1 MFKSFTSRVAR
12 IALPTLLIGGSLALA
27 QPAAATDWCVNTA
40 CGGTPIATFE
50 GALLASEA
58 WPDSDRIFL
67 GAGTYTA
74 ADGWGFHY
82 QGQGPVEIIGAG
94 IGQTVLTGPAQMNQV
109 LGLSGGPGTG
119 VRDLSIHLKQMSQ
132 GGTGFGTTGTAKR
145 IAVDE
150 VAQDQTANHF
160 GVALGGGGTLE
171 DSSVMV
177 ADAMKWN
184 TAVLFGQGGGTLRN
198 STVSG
203 NVGVYAYEGGGKI
216 ERSWVTGTMQTVRLE
231 GDSLAIHQS
240 VVKVNGAA
248 GLGIFALPVGVAHQT
263 VDADGLTVITGLFG
277 GGTGIVGESFDVPGE
292 TVAINLRN
300 SVIRGFGSPVLAES
314 SGAGTTTIT
323 ASYSDYATGGQNAIG
338 ANSTVTESNVSH
350 VSDPGF
356 LNPVN
361 GNYRLSPSS
370 PLIDAGDPATAQGL
384 DMDGN
389 PLVTDGNHDGTA
401 RRDIGAYEV
410 DGPLPVDPPA
420 SGGGDTPPADQP
432 PVDQPPVGS
441 GDQQVQ
447 GASTTGTA
455 DTQAPLITGFRS
467 SNRTFAVGR
476 ALTAISAVAHGTKLR
491 YTLSEAAKVTV
502 KIQRVSTRRVVGKL
516 TRSGAKGANT
526 IKFSGRI
533 GKKALKAGRYRA
545 VLTATDAAGNRSSA
559 SRVSFRVVRG

>member
-1 MFKSFTSRVAR
+1 
-12 IALPTLLIGGSLALA
+12 
-27 QPAAATDWCVNTA
+27 
-40 CGGTPIATFE
+40 
-50 GALLASEA
+50 
-58 WPDSDRIFL
+58 
-67 GAGTYTA
+67 
-74 ADGWGFHY
+74 
-82 QGQGPVEIIGAG
+82 
-94 IGQTVLTGPAQMNQV
+94 
-109 LGLSGGPGTG
+109 
-119 VRDLSIHLKQMSQ
+119 
-132 GGTGFGTTGTAKR
+132 
-145 IAVDE
+145 
-150 VAQDQTANHF
+150 
-160 GVALGGGGTLE
+160 
-171 DSSVMV
+171 
-177 ADAMKWN
+177 
-184 TAVLFGQGGGTLRN
+184 
-198 STVSG
+198 
-203 NVGVYAYEGGGKI
+203 
-216 ERSWVTGTMQTVRLE
+216 
-231 GDSLAIHQS
+231 
-240 VVKVNGAA
+240 
-248 GLGIFALPVGVAHQT
+248 

-300 SVIRGFGSPVLAES
+300 SVIRGFGSSVLAES

-323 ASYSDYATGGQNAIG
+323 ASYSDYASGGQNTIG

-432 PVDQPPVGS
+432 PADQPPANQPPAGS

-447 GASTTGTA
+447 GARTTGTA
-455 DTQAPLITGFRS
+455 DAQAPLITGFRF
-467 SNRTFAVGR
+467 SNKTFAVGR
-476 ALTAISAVAHGTKLR
+476 ALTAISALAHGTKLR

-502 KIQRVSTRRVVGKL
+502 KIQRVSTRRIVGKL
-516 TRSGAKGANT
+516 TRSGVRGANT

-533 GKKALKAGRYRA
+533 GRKALKAGRYRA
-545 VLTATDAAGNRSSA
+545 VLTAIDAAGNRSSA